1 MDLFLASKEARR
13 DGWEGGLTGEGT
25 GGEEAGMAGE
35 WWMGGGGGSAR
46 FLGSSVKF
54 SFLEEMEMHWMVVR
68 WAMDGGGLAVQET
81 EEWIENE

>member
-1 MDLFLASKEARR
+1 
-13 DGWEGGLTGEGT
+13 
-25 GGEEAGMAGE
+25 MAGE

-54 SFLEEMEMHWMVVR
+54 SFLEEMEMHWMAVR
-68 WAMDGGGLAVQET
+68 WTMDGGCLAVQET